1 MMYEGHI
8 LLDPDNR
15 PIRNF
20 REIPLAISSKL
31 EGWVIE
37 AIRRQHSQIA
47 ANDFRARMPRDPSGQ
62 SARDVNG
69 TWTGTGKD
77 PLCTSGSIDMKM
89 TRWRMR
95 HRCASW
101 VEKAGSRLLRDYF
114 WEQMTPENQAV
125 NTTEWMT
132 DVTDKNEIKLIE
144 SLNEGM
150 YPKRSKKRKAEQLEE
165 SQEKALEPEEDLGL
179 EEAATADEQS
189 AKRLQVQHIGGQG
202 QAEEATTAMK
212 NSK

>member
-1 MMYEGHI
+1 
-8 LLDPDNR
+8 
-15 PIRNF
+15 
-20 REIPLAISSKL
+20 
-31 EGWVIE
+31 
-37 AIRRQHSQIA
+37 
-47 ANDFRARMPRDPSGQ
+47 
-62 SARDVNG
+62 
-69 TWTGTGKD
+69 
-77 PLCTSGSIDMKM
+77 
-89 TRWRMR
+89 
-95 HRCASW
+95 
-101 VEKAGSRLLRDYF
+101 
-114 WEQMTPENQAV
+114 
-125 NTTEWMT
+125 MT

-212 NSK
+212 NSKQVGLERTIPGPMSNGTIHQTKEPMECRTQRT